1 MAPPLV
7 SWWKGLP
14 WLGKPPIVLG
24 PQTSSEIHRIAKT
37 RSWTT
42 TAQIQIRDI
51 SVCMCLELGSKKQT
65 QQHRAIP
72 YSAKCNPM
80 IKNTNVG
87 NAITVKTHTWNVL
100 SNNPQLIASNVQ
112 AVPPK
117 KTPMDPSCQP
127 RKLLLGILL
136 VLLVLQIS
144 HTNSG
149 LHILWAPMDH
159 NNQLC
164 ARLLQHIP
172 PSRYL
177 SLVWVEVWP
186 IPSPH
191 MPCIVHATLNSTCHS
206 HNAPF
211 DSTKCHHN
219 QPI

>member
-1 MAPPLV
+1 MQSRACFIAKFGFLHCKVLCFCIANSMFSASVPERYQRDASGKLV
-7 SWWKGLP
+7 KGASLTR
-14 WLGKPPIVLG
+14 K
-24 PQTSSEIHRIAKT
+24 TSNSFGTPNFFRDSRQIAKT

-80 IKNTNVG
+80 IK
-87 NAITVKTHTWNVL
+87 
-100 SNNPQLIASNVQ
+100 
-112 AVPPK
+112 
-117 KTPMDPSCQP
+117 
-127 RKLLLGILL
+127 
-136 VLLVLQIS
+136 
-144 HTNSG
+144 
-149 LHILWAPMDH
+149 LWTPMDH